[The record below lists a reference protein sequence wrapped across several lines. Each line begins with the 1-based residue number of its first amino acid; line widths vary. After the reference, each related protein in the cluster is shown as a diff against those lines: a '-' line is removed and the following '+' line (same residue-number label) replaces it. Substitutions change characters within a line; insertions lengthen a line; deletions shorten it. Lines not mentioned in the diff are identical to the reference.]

1 MVAQTINN
9 PSARQE
15 TLVQSLVKKIPW
27 RKKWQPTPA
36 FLPGESHG
44 QKSLA
49 GYGPRGRKELD
60 TTERL
65 TPSQIAVL
73 YRSLQT
79 TPDAGPEGPW
89 VRVRVSTRM
98 QRGCALHKAR
108 VSGHGWLCLGR
119 TRAPADH
126 KGHRFR

>member
-1 MVAQTINN
+1 MAAHSSILAWT
-9 PSARQE
+9 
-15 TLVQSLVKKIPW
+15 IPW
-27 RKKWQPTPA
+27 TEE
-36 FLPGESHG
+36 PGGLRSTG
-44 QKSLA
+44 SQRSLA
-49 GYGPRGRKELD
+49 GYGPRGCKELD

-65 TPSQIAVL
+65 TPSQTAVL

-79 TPDAGPEGPW
+79 TPDAGPEGPR
-89 VRVRVSTRM
+89 VRVRVSTRR

-108 VSGHGWLCLGR
+108 VSGQGWLCLGR